1 MKACGGLC
9 LSFLSNTVLVTSQV
23 LMEVGL
29 VNKHP
34 RSWEAAL
41 QASALTGPHGAWVGP
56 AGQGGTGPVGPLS
69 TRASHPPLHFHT
81 TRLRRAPPWTNGNGG
96 LEGTGR
102 THR

>member
-23 LMEVGL
+23 LVEVGL
-29 VNKHP
+29 VNKHL

-56 AGQGGTGPVGPLS
+56 GREAQAPWALSQPVPPTHPS
-69 TRASHPPLHFHT
+69 TSTPP
-81 TRLRRAPPWTNGNGG
+81 G
-96 LEGTGR
+96 
-102 THR
+102 